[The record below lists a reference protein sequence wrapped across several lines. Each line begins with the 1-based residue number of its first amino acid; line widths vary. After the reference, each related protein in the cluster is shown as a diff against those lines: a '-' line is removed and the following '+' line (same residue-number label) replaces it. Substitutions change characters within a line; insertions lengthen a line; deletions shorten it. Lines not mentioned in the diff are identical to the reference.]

1 MEETILGKT
10 IPLGGYILQNKL
22 QISKFALVFT
32 ALGLKGVFILNQNMA

>member
-32 ALGLKGVFILNQNMA
+32 ALGLTGVFILNQNMA